1 LLNNHIKKPAFVPAF
16 LILTFA
22 LMDNTY
28 KHNLVL
34 FTDTFPYG
42 AAETF
47 LADELPYVAAKFDK
61 VTIYPLYIPENSA
74 SGQKTAAKEPAQ
86 RQIPVNVKVAEPL
99 LTFNHKSKFGLIK
112 HGLFTSAP
120 FFFATKEFFSRTI
133 GGANIPPAGKYMIGK
148 KAGLGKRIWIFCD
161 YFFMLRSILGNKP
174 LMERVVR
181 ECSMADVLYFYWG
194 DKSALITPFLK
205 KKLESATSIMP
216 KVFVR
221 FHGSDIYERAK
232 GYLPFREMLYPSID
246 CAVPISYD
254 GAHYIQ
260 KNYRHQPKLV
270 ETFHLGSSNKDT
282 NFANLMGK
290 LPGVFEIVSC
300 SNVIELKR
308 VDMIAEAIKLI
319 ADDSELVKKIREK
332 RAAEG
337 MKFTGI
343 HWTHFGGGPLLE
355 DLKTKCVKYFN
366 KHISAEKND
375 NSTEGINPVASNT
388 DSISII
394 VNLRGPVEHSKV
406 LEYYRDN
413 GANLFIL
420 VSRTEGV
427 PVSIMEAFSYGIP
440 VIATNVGGVSEMF
453 RNCPIGYL
461 IDAAQTPETLKNYIV
476 KYILLPKEE
485 QIAIQNN
492 ARANWEENWNSEKNF
507 TSFADELINTV
518 N

>member
-1 LLNNHIKKPAFVPAF
+1 
-16 LILTFA
+16 
-22 LMDNTY
+22 MDNTY

-47 LADELPYVAAKFDK
+47 LADELPYVAARFDR
-61 VTIYPLYIPENSA
+61 VIIYPLYIPTESHA
-74 SGQKTAAKEPAQ
+74 RQMPA
-86 RQIPVNVKVAEPL
+86 NVEVKEPL
-99 LTFNHKSKFGLIK
+99 LSFNHKSKLGLIN
-112 HGLFTSAP
+112 HGLFCGAP
-120 FFFATKEFFSRTI
+120 FFFATKEFFSRAVC
-133 GGANIPPAGKYMIGK
+133 GLNIPPAGKYMIGK
-148 KAGLGKRIWIFCD
+148 KAGFFRRIWLFCD

-174 LMERVVR
+174 LMERIVR

-205 KKLESATSIMP
+205 KKLEGATSIMP

-260 KNYRHQPKLV
+260 KNYKHQPKLV
-270 ETFHLGSSNKDT
+270 ETFHLGSSNTDEK
-282 NFANLMGK
+282 FANLMGR

-319 ADDSELVKKIREK
+319 ADDSALVKKIREK
-332 RAAEG
+332 RASEG

-355 DLKTKCVKYFN
+355 NLKNKCVKYFN
-366 KHISAEKND
+366 KNVSAEKND
-375 NSTEGINPVASNT
+375 TVAESKNSAVSNT
-388 DSISII
+388 DSISVI

-413 GANLFIL
+413 GANLFVL

-453 RNCPIGYL
+453 RNCPVGYL
-461 IDAAQTPETLKNYIV
+461 VDAAQTPETLKDYIV

-492 ARANWEENWNSEKNF
+492 ARANWEENWNAEKNF
-507 TSFADELINTV
+507 SGFADELINTV